1 MGKSFN
7 HKEPKKEAKDG
18 EVQKLKRLIRRLEQ
32 ENRHLKSQLRTY
44 EKAYEKTVVFLQQK
58 TSDFDLEELIDGAN
72 NDLNIKEIRQEK
84 KLKFEDLKAK
94 WKCFKC
100 NEGVMRLIIIPDN
113 RYFRKCSTCTHRTET
128 KEYEE
133 LPEGITEA

>member
-18 EVQKLKRLIRRLEQ
+18 EVQKLKRLVRRLEQ

-44 EKAYEKTVVFLQQK
+44 ERAYEKTVVFLQQK
-58 TSDFDLEELIDGAN
+58 TTDFDLEELIDGAN
-72 NDLNIKEIRQEK
+72 KELNLREIKEERKI
-84 KLKFEDLKAK
+84 KFEDMKAK

-100 NEGVMRLIIIPDN
+100 EGVMRLIIIPQN
-113 RYFRKCSTCTHRTET
+113 RYFRKCSLCDNRTDT